1 MLRRPPR
8 STHPDTLFPFTT
20 LFRSALIHQ
29 VVPSGVDRPHAQVIL
44 FPITDRECL
53 FVEQTDILQ
62 HGTSDVHAESVTG
75 GNLERRRANISHCP
89 RPIVDANRSGN
100 PALAHPWN
108 RECTRVVG
116 DCGDRTRPLACVSTG
131 LQVSQP
137 VWSDD
142 SVAIEQYNVLGSCN
156 PAAEIDRSRV
166 A

>member
-1 MLRRPPR
+1 MRISDWSSDVCSSDL
-8 STHPDTLFPFTT
+8 
-20 LFRSALIHQ
+20 
-29 VVPSGVDRPHAQVIL
+29 
-44 FPITDRECL
+44 
-53 FVEQTDILQ
+53 ILQ

-142 SVAIEQYNVLGSCN
+142 NVAIEQYNVLGSCN
-156 PAAEIDRSRV
+156 PAAEIDRSRSEEHTYELQSLMRIPY
-166 A
+166 